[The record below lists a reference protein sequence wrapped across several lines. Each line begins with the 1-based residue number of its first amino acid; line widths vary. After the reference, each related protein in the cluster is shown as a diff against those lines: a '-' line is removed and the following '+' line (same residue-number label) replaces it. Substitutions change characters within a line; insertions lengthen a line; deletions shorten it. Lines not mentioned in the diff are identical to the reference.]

1 MMIHN
6 QFNGSPISKRTL
18 VLTGVILGGITLLAL
33 AVSLGSTEQVLGAS
47 MLALIPAAFLSGVLS
62 FLSPCSLPI
71 LPAYFAYSFQSSR
84 KNIVIMTLAFFAGLA
99 TTMTLLGASVTAVS
113 RLLVRNIAE
122 LSIIGG
128 AVIILFGI
136 LSILGKGPT
145 GIQFQ
150 DSTARTV
157 GGSYIYGATFAIGW
171 TACIG
176 PILGA
181 ILTLLATQGAGIA
194 QGALLSFV
202 YTLGLGLPLF
212 LISLFFS
219 RLGNG
224 SRFWNF
230 IRGRAFTVRVFGQ
243 ELTLH
248 TTTLISGGLLI
259 VMGVLLMTGTLN
271 RITQLGLE
279 SNISAW
285 VINLDEQ
292 VRVLFGLR

>member
-1 MMIHN
+1 MI
-6 QFNGSPISKRTL
+6 QKQSNGSIISKRTL

-230 IRGRAFTVRVFGQ
+230 IRGRAFTLRVFGR